1 VLGLCGM
8 SHRLVI
14 VTEIIA
20 PYRITVFNALAKHEG
35 IDLKVIFLSET
46 DPTLRQWRVYKDEIC
61 FSYEVLPSWRF
72 RAGGLHF
79 LLNAR
84 LSESLN
90 KFSPEAI
97 ICGGYNYV
105 ASWQAQM
112 WARRRRVRFVL
123 WSESNAQDARG
134 QRKPVEFLK
143 AHFRKR
149 CDGFVVPGKSAFEYL
164 RLLGAPAEMIF
175 AAPNAVDNAFFAA
188 QAEEAERQPAAFR
201 EKLGLP
207 RRFILFVGRLV
218 PEKGVFELLEAYAKL
233 ESGLRAE
240 VGMVFVGDGLSRE
253 DLAQQAKRISP
264 GAVCFPGFAQREDLA
279 GLYALAEALVL
290 PTHSDP
296 WGLVVNEAM
305 ACGLPIIVSSV
316 AGCSVDLVEDGWNGY
331 VVPPRDSEKL
341 SVAINSLMRQPELKQ
356 RMSMRSL
363 ERIRNYSPEAC
374 ADGLATAAIS
384 AGTGAR

>member
-1 VLGLCGM
+1 M
-8 SHRLVI
+8 SLRLVI

-46 DPTLRQWRVYKDEIC
+46 DPILRQWRVYRDEIR
-61 FSYEVLPSWRF
+61 FSYGVLPSWRF
-72 RAGGLHF
+72 RAGGSHF

-84 LSESLN
+84 LSTSLN

-123 WSESNAQDARG
+123 WSESNAQDARSL
-134 QRKPVEFLK
+134 RKPVEFLK
-143 AHFRKR
+143 ARFLKR
-149 CDGFVVPGKSAFEYL
+149 CDGFVAPGKSAFAYL
-164 RLLGAPAEMIF
+164 RLLGAPVERIF
-175 AAPNAVDNAFFAA
+175 TAPNAVDNALFAA
-188 QAEEAERQPAAFR
+188 QAGEAKRQAVAFR

-233 ESGLRAE
+233 EGDLRSE
-240 VGMVFVGDGLSRE
+240 VGLVFAGGGISRE
-253 DLAQQAKRISP
+253 ELAQQAKRISP
-264 GAVCFPGFAQREDLA
+264 GTVCFPGFVQREDLA
-279 GLYALAEALVL
+279 GLYALAECLVL

-316 AGCSVDLVEDGWNGY
+316 AGCSADLVDGGWNGY

-341 SVAINSLMRQPELKQ
+341 SAAINCVVRRPEVRQW
-356 RMSMRSL
+356 MSAHSL
-363 ERIRNYSPEAC
+363 ERIRNFSPEAC

-384 AGTGAR
+384 GVTGAR